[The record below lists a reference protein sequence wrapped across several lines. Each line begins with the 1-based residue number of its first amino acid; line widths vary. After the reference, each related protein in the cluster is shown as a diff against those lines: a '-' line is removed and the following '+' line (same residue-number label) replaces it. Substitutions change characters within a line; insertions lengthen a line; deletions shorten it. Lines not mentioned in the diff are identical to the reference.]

1 MSHSAGPTSP
11 PAADAILTLN
21 AGSSSIKFAL
31 FRIVDADIVVA
42 VRGQI
47 DGIGTAPRFRAA
59 DPEGNTLG
67 ERAWT
72 DGARF
77 QEDLLQ
83 FLLDWIVKHLG
94 PDRLVAVGHRVVHG
108 GRDHDRPALVTA
120 DLLASLE
127 ALVPLAPLH
136 QPHNLALIRAVEA
149 IRPGL
154 SQVACF
160 DTAFHHA
167 MPMVAARIAL
177 PREFEAL
184 GLRRYGFHG
193 LSYEYI
199 TRRLRMLSPGIA
211 AGRVIVAH
219 LGNGASLC
227 AMANGQSRDTT
238 MSFTPLDGL
247 VMGTRCGSIDPGAIL
262 YLLREQGMD
271 ADQVEDLLDRRSGLL
286 GVSGISSDM
295 RVLLDSDDPKAAEA
309 VELFVFH
316 VAREAG
322 AMASTLGGVDGIVF
336 TGGIGEHAARVRALV
351 CKRLAWLSVEM
362 DDKANEAGMDIIS
375 MPASRVEI
383 RVVPT
388 DEESMIARH
397 TLELYAGT

>member
-1 MSHSAGPTSP
+1 MSDAELEPLPTM
-11 PAADAILTLN
+11 DAILTLN

-31 FRIVDADIVVA
+31 FGIAGADIKVSVH
-42 VRGQI
+42 GQI
-47 DGIGTAPRFRAA
+47 DGIGTAPKFRAA
-59 DPEGNTLG
+59 DPEGNALG
-67 ERAWT
+67 EHAWT
-72 DGARF
+72 GGAQT

-108 GRDHDRPALVTA
+108 GRDQDRPALVTA
-120 DLLASLE
+120 ELLASLD

-136 QPHNLALIRAVEA
+136 QPHNLAPIRAVEA

-199 TRRLRMLSPGIA
+199 TRRLRVLAPGIA

-227 AMANGQSRDTT
+227 AIANGQSQDTT

-262 YLLREQGMD
+262 YLLRERGMD

-295 RVLLDSDDPKAAEA
+295 RVLLDSDDPTAAEA

-316 VAREAG
+316 IAREAG

-336 TGGIGEHAARVRALV
+336 TGGIGEHAARIRGLV
-351 CKRLAWLSVEM
+351 CKRLAWLGVEM
-362 DDKANEAGMDIIS
+362 DDKANEAGKDIIS
-375 MPASRVEI
+375 TATSQVEI

-397 TLELYAGT
+397 TLDLYART